1 MLGEHTLAVLQDWL
15 AMEEPEYNAL
25 LSAQVIA

>member
-1 MLGEHTLAVLQDWL
+1 MLGQHTQVVLQDWL
-15 AMEEPEYNAL
+15 AMSEAEYTAL